1 MNNAHYRQYERNE
14 HNALVLS
21 LARPP
26 PRRSPPAAHTQRTR
40 NVHRTSFRTSSHG
53 MALLI
58 TILVVGEYLVPCV
71 NCYVQVV
78 AVPLTGYL
86 LRVQL
91 TSFLLYPVLTKFSK
105 WRVHYLSYVLLLL
118 HDST

>member
-1 MNNAHYRQYERNE
+1 MLNIHSNT
-14 HNALVLS
+14 LS
-21 LARPP
+21 LHLNILVALAFVLVQKLLPVLLYY
-26 PRRSPPAAHTQRTR
+26 S
-40 NVHRTSFRTSSHG
+40 SSHG

-58 TILVVGEYLVPCV
+58 AILVVGEYLVPCV

-91 TSFLLYPVLTKFSK
+91 ASFFLYPVLKKFSK
-105 WRVHYLSYVLLLL
+105 WRVHYLTYVLLLAN
-118 HDST
+118 DST